1 MKFTDDR
8 VCKSHLLDCCPHDI
22 LAGTVS
28 IFSVIRSS
36 GEADVGT
43 SLQGSAV
50 LCEYLLEEIRLS
62 VPEEQS

>member
-28 IFSVIRSS
+28 VASGIRDS
-36 GEADVGT
+36 GEEGVGT
-43 SLQGSAV
+43 ALVSAGWV
-50 LCEYLLEEIRLS
+50 TSRRDLS
-62 VPEEQS
+62 VLREQSQT